1 MKKAKVRTIV
11 TASDRRGTHSDYT
24 MVLNSGEKGRGKEI
38 GRVHVWGDSPKS
50 EESAEKLISELGSD
64 YEIIW

>member
-1 MKKAKVRTIV
+1 MVATVFSIRTR
-11 TASDRRGTHSDYT
+11 SDRRGTHNDYT
-24 MVLNSGEKGRGKEI
+24 MVLRGKGKEL

-50 EESAEKLISELGSD
+50 EENAIAIIAEMGKG